1 MSKFQT
7 LDQFRSNFG
16 STPVEVKLPQFAK
29 DGAFSGVTV
38 FLKPL
43 TSRERDNFEASVVGV
58 NGERDLHN
66 LRARLVAKCLCDE
79 KGKPIGSEDEIGD
92 LRADFVGAVFDEVRN
107 LNGMSDDIEETGK
120 D

>member
-7 LDQFRSNFG
+7 LEQFRSNFG
-16 STPVEVKLPQFAK
+16 CKPVEVKLPQFAK
-29 DGAFSGVTV
+29 DGAFSI

-43 TSRERDNFEASVVGV
+43 TSRDRDNFEASVVGV

-79 KGKPIGSEDEIGD
+79 TGKPIGSEDEIGGLQAD
-92 LRADFVGAVFDEVRN
+92 LIGAIFDEVRAM
-107 LNGMSDDIEETGK
+107 NGMADDIEETGK